1 MSDYRKGYLDVRIIC
16 RRRAHFKKSF
26 FKSLVDEMAKIV
38 CLCNGTTEGVQNIH
52 ALEYDLFIY
61 SRNQSSAGNVISV
74 YEKTSDPFLSISKI
88 ELRIE
93 NKKVIRFGISAFIDS
108 N

>member
-1 MSDYRKGYLDVRIIC
+1 
-16 RRRAHFKKSF
+16 
-26 FKSLVDEMAKIV
+26 MAKFV

-61 SRNQSSAGNVISV
+61 SRNQSSAENVIRV
-74 YEKTSDPFLSISKI
+74 FEKTSDPFLSISKI
-88 ELRIE
+88 ELRTE
-93 NKKVIRFGISAFIDS
+93 NKKVIRLGISAFIDS